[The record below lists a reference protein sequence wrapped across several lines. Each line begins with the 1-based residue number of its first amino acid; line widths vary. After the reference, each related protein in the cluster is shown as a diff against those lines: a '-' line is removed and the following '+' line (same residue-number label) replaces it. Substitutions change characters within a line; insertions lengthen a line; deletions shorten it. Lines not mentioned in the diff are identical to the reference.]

1 MYHARVGG
9 FADSN
14 KSDYYYNRN
23 VSDATDLKPVCLR
36 PNVPPGKNVGPVVSH
51 SCHVRRRRFPHVL
64 GYPAG
69 PPSRSTRK
77 RTRKRPTVVVVAR
90 RPSRRARRTEHE
102 IPDDDRKYGEYNR
115 RMGEGGRTLL
125 IELTADT
132 RFRMELGVINGRTEY
147 VNADDSLN
155 SINTTDVTVRHVRTA
170 YCCP

>member
-90 RPSRRARRTEHE
+90 RPFTSTKFQTTIVSTANTIGGWGRGGQDATYRTYGRHTFSNGARRDQR
-102 IPDDDRKYGEYNR
+102 PDRIRKR
-115 RMGEGGRTLL
+115 R
-125 IELTADT
+125 
-132 RFRMELGVINGRTEY
+132 RF
-147 VNADDSLN
+147 A
-155 SINTTDVTVRHVRTA
+155 
-170 YCCP
+170 